1 MGPSLVGALSQTPTA
16 QSRQFDKKTI
26 TFDSDDSSLLELETH
41 KR

>member
-26 TFDSDDSSLLELETH
+26 TLIRMIRRF
-41 KR
+41 